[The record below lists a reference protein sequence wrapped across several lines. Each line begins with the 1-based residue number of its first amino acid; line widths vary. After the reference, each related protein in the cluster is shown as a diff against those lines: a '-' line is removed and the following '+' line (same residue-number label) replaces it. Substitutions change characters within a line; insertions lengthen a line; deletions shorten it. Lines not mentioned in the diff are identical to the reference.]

1 MLVADL
7 LPGRMKLATR
17 LPGHV
22 DELHG
27 PVSGVVM
34 VPRNLAMPGM
44 RECDISSG
52 ADRRGLYR
60 MLLAQGNRNDVARL
74 VNAGLLRQDWP
85 EISKALDTRL
95 VRWCERR
102 YGLGRRARAG
112 RGPAL
117 AAGAQGPAPGSAP
130 GPAPSPAAG
139 PGPAGVATGAAKHR
153 PG

>member
-17 LPGHV
+17 LPARI
-22 DELHG
+22 DDLRG

-60 MLLAQGNRNDVARL
+60 MLLAQGARNDVARF

-85 EISKALDTRL
+85 QIRKALDGRL
-95 VRWCERR
+95 ARWCERR
-102 YGLGRRARAG
+102 YGLGGRDQAG
-112 RGPAL
+112 LPV
-117 AAGAQGPAPGSAP
+117 P
-130 GPAPSPAAG
+130 GPERPAAE
-139 PGPAGVATGAAKHR
+139 R

>member
-22 DELHG
+22 NELHG

-34 VPRNLAMPGM
+34 VPRNLAMPGL
-44 RECDISSG
+44 RECDISKDT
-52 ADRRGLYR
+52 DRRGLYR
-60 MLLAQGNRNDVARL
+60 ILLAQGTRNDVARF

-85 EISKALDTRL
+85 EIRKALDSRL
-95 VRWCERR
+95 TRWCERR
-102 YGLGRRARAG
+102 YGLGRRAHSG

-117 AAGAQGPAPGSAP
+117 ATEAAPAPGPDHAP
-130 GPAPSPAAG
+130 GPAGGAG
-139 PGPAGVATGAAKHR
+139 AAGVATGTAEHR

>member
-22 DELHG
+22 NELRG
-27 PVSGVVM
+27 PASGVVM

-52 ADRRGLYR
+52 TDRRGLYR
-60 MLLAQGNRNDVARL
+60 MLLAQGTRNDVARF
-74 VNAGLLRQDWP
+74 VNPGLLRQDWP
-85 EISKALDTRL
+85 EIRKALDSRL
-95 VRWCERR
+95 ARWCERR
-102 YGLGRRARAG
+102 YGLGRRAHGG

-117 AAGAQGPAPGSAP
+117 DAG
-130 GPAPSPAAG
+130 AG
-139 PGPAGVATGAAKHR
+139 PGPAGVATGAAEHR

>member
-17 LPGHV
+17 LPGRIE
-22 DELHG
+22 DLRG

-34 VPRNLAMPGM
+34 LPRNLAMPGM

-60 MLLAQGNRNDVARL
+60 LLLAQGARNDVARF

-85 EISKALDTRL
+85 EIRIALDIRL
-95 VRWCERR
+95 ARWCERR
-102 YGLGRRARAG
+102 YGLGRRTHAG
-112 RGPAL
+112 L
-117 AAGAQGPAPGSAP
+117 AGGSAE
-130 GPAPSPAAG
+130 
-139 PGPAGVATGAAKHR
+139 VATGAAERR

>member
-22 DELHG
+22 SELHG

-34 VPRNLAMPGM
+34 VPRNLALPGM
-44 RECDISSG
+44 RECDISKD

-60 MLLAQGNRNDVARL
+60 ILLAQGTRNDVARF
-74 VNAGLLRQDWP
+74 VNAGLLRQDWS
-85 EISKALDTRL
+85 EIRKALDSRL
-95 VRWCERR
+95 TRWCERR
-102 YGLGRRARAG
+102 YGLGRRG
-112 RGPAL
+112 HGPAL
-117 AAGAQGPAPGSAP
+117 AAGAPPEP
-130 GPAPSPAAG
+130 GPDHAAVPQAV
-139 PGPAGVATGAAKHR
+139 PGP